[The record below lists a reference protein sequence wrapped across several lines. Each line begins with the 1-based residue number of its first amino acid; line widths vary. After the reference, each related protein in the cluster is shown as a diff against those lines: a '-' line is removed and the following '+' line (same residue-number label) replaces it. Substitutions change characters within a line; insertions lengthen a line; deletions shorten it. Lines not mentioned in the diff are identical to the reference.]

1 MEDQFMVQQQVTKT
15 EQLGMTFKE
24 MLAKYVRFLPFIIIC
39 VAFALLGAYL
49 YLRYTTLTFRST
61 GALVVKEDNGGPG
74 GGGQGGDRFQ
84 QMFVLDNS
92 INIKNEIE
100 IIRSR
105 PLLKRVIE
113 ELGLNYTY
121 YVKGKIKESNIYTAS
136 PIKLETFE
144 IADSTIFFQ
153 LGVEVLDDK
162 TFRLAGEPNPISFGQ
177 VFETDKGVFRVT
189 RNPIASLSNEYRIV
203 WQPTDEVANQ
213 ISGNLIVAPGAAAGI
228 IQLAYETTNAHLAA
242 DLINKL
248 MKEYQVATREDKN
261 ETNKRMLD
269 FIDGRLKGVER
280 ELDSVTRRLLAYQRE
295 NNLINSESQSA
306 GYFSKIE
313 ETDEEINKERVQDYF
328 AQMIDTYLRDQQNKN
343 DLVPSSFNLEDGT
356 LTTLIGAY
364 NVAQLERKTMI
375 DSNIPETNPAVKQK
389 EDEVER
395 LRLNILESLRNL
407 RKAIAANVTRLQQ
420 SSTRAVAELRS
431 LPIKEQNLMEIKTQH
446 ETKQAVYNLLLE
458 KREQTAISLAGTI
471 SNMKVIEEARPNT
484 VPVKPNRKS
493 TLMIAA
499 LVGLALPALF
509 IFASE
514 MLNDKVNSRQD
525 VEKLTTVPIVGEIGH
540 SFEKEPLVVR
550 PNHRGIIAE
559 QFRILRSNLQYIL
572 PHVQK
577 PVLMV
582 TSSFSGEGK
591 SYISTNLG
599 AVMALA
605 NKKTIILEFDIRKPK
620 VLSHLSIPKKPG
632 IINFLLGKASL
643 EELPIPVPGYD
654 HLYVMACGPV
664 PPNPAELLLDEKLD
678 LLFAY
683 LKQNFDVII
692 IDTAPVGMVSDAMS
706 LSRYADATMYI
717 VRHGYTFKKQVAMIE
732 DFHNQGKLPKVSIL
746 MNDVNM
752 RTSYGYYGYGRY
764 GYGYGYGGKRTN
776 GYFDEELP
784 QRNGWSKWMRWLDMN
799 KWDKT
804 KTKV

>member
-1 MEDQFMVQQQVTKT
+1 MEDQFVVQQQVTKT

-24 MLAKYVRFLPFIIIC
+24 MLFKYVRFLPFIIIS

-49 YLRYTTLTFRST
+49 YLRYTTLTYQST
-61 GALVVKEDNGGPG
+61 GALVVKEDNGTSG
-74 GGGQGGDRFQ
+74 GGGSNDRFQ
-84 QMFVLDNS
+84 QMFVMDNS

-105 PLLKRVIE
+105 QLLKRVVE
-113 ELGLNYTY
+113 DLGLNYTY
-121 YVKGKIKESNIYTAS
+121 FVKGKIKESNIYSAS
-136 PIKLETFE
+136 PVKLETFE
-144 IADSTIFFQ
+144 ISDSTQSFTLPID
-153 LGVEVLDDK
+153 VVNEK
-162 TFRLAGEPNPISFGQ
+162 SFRLGQDGKLLAFGQ
-177 VFETDKGVFRVT
+177 VFETDQGVFRLT
-189 RNPIASLSNEYRIV
+189 RNPVASLSNEYKVV
-203 WQPTDEVANQ
+203 WAPTDAVAGDLG
-213 ISGNLIVAPGAAAGI
+213 SRLIVAPGGAAGI
-228 IQLAYETTNAHLAA
+228 IQIIFEATNAALAA
-242 DLINKL
+242 DFINQL

-280 ELDSVTRRLLAYQRE
+280 ELDSVTRKLLAYQRE
-295 NNLINSESQSA
+295 NNLINAESQSST
-306 GYFSKIE
+306 YFSRIE
-313 ETDEEINKERVQDYF
+313 AADEEMNVKRVQDDI
-328 AQMIDTYLRDQQNKN
+328 AQMIDTYLRDQKN
-343 DLVPSSFNLEDGT
+343 AYNLVPSSLGLADPT
-356 LTTLIGAY
+356 LNTMISAY
-364 NVAQLERKTMI
+364 NVAQLERKTLI
-375 DSNIPETNPAVKQK
+375 DANVPETNPSVKQL
-389 EDEVER
+389 EDQVER
-395 LRLNILESLRNL
+395 LRVSILESLRNL
-407 RKAIAANVTRLQQ
+407 RRAISADIGRLQASSYKAQ
-420 SSTRAVAELRS
+420 SEIRL
-431 LPIKEQNLMEIKTQH
+431 LPIKEQNLMEIKTQQV
-446 ETKQAVYNLLLE
+446 TKQAVYNLLLE

-471 SNMKVIEEARPNT
+471 SNMKVIEEARANP

-499 LVGLALPALF
+499 LVGLALPAVF

-525 VEKLTTVPIVGEIGH
+525 IEKITTVPIVGEIGH
-540 SFEKEPLVVR
+540 SFEKQPLVVR
-550 PNHRGIIAE
+550 PNHRGVVAE

-620 VLSHLSIPKKPG
+620 VLSHLGIPKKPG
-632 IINFLLGKASL
+632 IINYLLGKTSL
-643 EELPIPVPGYD
+643 EDLPIPVEGYD
-654 HLYVMACGPV
+654 HLFVMACGPV
-664 PPNPAELLLDEKLD
+664 PPNPSELLLDEKLD

-692 IDTAPVGMVSDAMS
+692 IDTAPIGMVSDAMS
-706 LSRYADATMYI
+706 LSRYVDATLYI
-717 VRHGYTFKKQVAMIE
+717 VRQGYTFKKQVAMID
-732 DFHNQGKLPKVSIL
+732 DFHAQSKLPKVSIL

-752 RTSYGYYGYGRY
+752 RSSYGYYGYGRY
-764 GYGYGYGGKRTN
+764 GYGYGYGNKRTN
-776 GYFDEELP
+776 GYFDEDRP
-784 QRNGWSKWMRWLDMN
+784 QVNGWKKWMRWMDMN
-799 KWDKT
+799 KWDRT